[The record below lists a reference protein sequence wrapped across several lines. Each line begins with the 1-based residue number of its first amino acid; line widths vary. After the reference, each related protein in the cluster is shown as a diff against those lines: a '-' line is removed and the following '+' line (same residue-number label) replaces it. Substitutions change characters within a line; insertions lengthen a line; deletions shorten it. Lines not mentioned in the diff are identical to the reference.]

1 MKAMI
6 FAAGMGTRLK
16 PLTDTIPKALV
27 PVGGK
32 PLLQHAIGKL
42 KAAGFD
48 EIIINV
54 HHFAEQII
62 DFVEANHHFGIHIE
76 FSDEREK
83 LLDTG
88 GGIKKASPFFNDN
101 KPFLV
106 HNVDILSNIDLRK
119 LYETHA
125 RSSVPDSKN
134 LSTPPDQAG
143 SKTQPD
149 QPNLPAHSAQ
159 PNPLGTLVC
168 NERETSRY
176 LLFDGNNRLKG
187 WINEETGEIKSPFP
201 GFDPRH
207 YRKLAFAGIQIL
219 QPSIFQYMSGLPD
232 RFPIIDFYL
241 SICDKEALTCYV
253 PDNLKLVDVGK
264 TDSLQEAARFLYR
277 FS

>member
-6 FAAGMGTRLK
+6 FAAGLGTRLK
-16 PLTDTIPKALV
+16 PLTDTMPKALV
-27 PVGGK
+27 PIGGK
-32 PLLQHAIGKL
+32 PLLQHAIEKL

-48 EIIINV
+48 EIIINA
-54 HHFAEQII
+54 HHFAGQII
-62 DFVEANHHFGIHIE
+62 DFVEANRHFGIHIE

-119 LYETHA
+119 LYEAHA
-125 RSSVPDSKN
+125 RSRVPDSKN
-134 LSTPPDQAG
+134 LSAPPAHAG
-143 SKTQPD
+143 SKPQPA
-149 QPNLPAHSAQ
+149 QASPSARAAQ

-168 NERETSRY
+168 NERKTTRY

-187 WINEETGEIKSPFP
+187 WINEKTGEVKSPFP
-201 GFDPRH
+201 GLDPRH

-219 QPSIFQYMSGLPD
+219 QPSIFQYMAGLPD
-232 RFPIIDFYL
+232 RFPIIEFYL
-241 SICDKEALTCYV
+241 SICDKEELTCYI

-264 TDSLQEAARFLYR
+264 TDSLEEAAQ
-277 FS
+277 FSDTLF